1 MGEGEKYN
9 GKITKFVV
17 LSCIIA
23 ALGGQIFG
31 YGSSVTGGVS
41 SMESF
46 LKLFFPGIY
55 RKMNEEKQTTSNYC
69 KFDSQVLTFF
79 NSSFL
84 VSGLIATFFA
94 SPVTRA
100 LGRKASIFIG
110 GVAFL
115 VGSVLGGAAKNV
127 YMLIFSRL
135 LLGIGFGF
143 TNQSVPLYLSEMAPP
158 QFRGAFNFGF
168 QLCVANGGLL
178 SSLVN
183 YGTQKI
189 RGGWGWRISLA
200 FTAIS
205 ASIMTIS
212 APFLPET
219 PNSLVQRGN
228 RERSKKMLQKI
239 RGTDDVQ
246 AEFDDLIAASNASAS
261 VRYPFKKIIQRKY
274 RPQLVM
280 SIAIPFFQQVT
291 GINLVAFYAPMLFLT
306 IGSGVSASLMASVF
320 IGISGNLSTFCSLLI
335 VDKLGR
341 KALFHIG
348 GIMMFVPL
356 MIIGGIMAAK
366 LGDQGGLNQAYGI
379 AILIFVCVYTAGFA
393 LSWGPLAWLVTS
405 EIFPLEIRSAAQ
417 SINVA
422 VSFLC
427 TFIIAQLFLAML
439 CHLKAALFFFFATWL
454 VVMTGFVHIFLP
466 ETKDV
471 PIEKMDQIWKE
482 HWFWK
487 RFVCDGEEYEGNNKT
502 EGP

>member
-1 MGEGEKYN
+1 MGEGAKYN

-31 YGSSVTGGVS
+31 YGSSVT
-41 SMESF
+41 
-46 LKLFFPGIY
+46 
-55 RKMNEEKQTTSNYC
+55 
-69 KFDSQVLTFF
+69 
-79 NSSFL
+79 
-84 VSGLIATFFA
+84 
-94 SPVTRA
+94 VTRA

-110 GVAFL
+110 GIAFL
-115 VGSVLGGAAKNV
+115 VGSILGGAAKNV

-168 QLCVANGGLL
+168 QLCVANGGLV

-189 RGGWGWRISLA
+189 EGGWGWRISLVL
-200 FTAIS
+200 TAIP
-205 ASIMTIS
+205 AAIMTIS

-228 RERSKKMLQKI
+228 QERSKKMLQKI

-246 AEFDDLIAASNASAS
+246 AEFDDLIAASNASAT
-261 VRYPFKKIIQRKY
+261 VRYPFRKIMQRKY

-280 SIAIPFFQQVT
+280 SVAIPFFQQVT

-306 IGSGVSASLMASVF
+306 IGSGVSASLMAWVF
-320 IGISGNLSTFCSLLI
+320 IGISGNLSTFCSLFI

-366 LGDQGGLNQAYGI
+366 LGDQV
-379 AILIFVCVYTAGFA
+379 ILGNA
-393 LSWGPLAWLVTS
+393 LPSQG
-405 EIFPLEIRSAAQ
+405 
-417 SINVA
+417 
-422 VSFLC
+422 C
-427 TFIIAQLFLAML
+427 TFLLFRDVAGGDDGLRLYFFCRRLRMRP
-439 CHLKAALFFFFATWL
+439 LKKWIKSGGSIGSGKDLFVMVKNMKGTVSLKGLDLKFA
-454 VVMTGFVHIFLP
+454 
-466 ETKDV
+466 
-471 PIEKMDQIWKE
+471 
-482 HWFWK
+482 
-487 RFVCDGEEYEGNNKT
+487 
-502 EGP
+502 